1 MTTLDKQQQQDT
13 INNIVWKACDT
24 FRGIVDA
31 TQYKDYILIM
41 LFLKYISD
49 IKQAKLAE
57 YEKRFGDDTDRIN
70 QRMQQERFIIP
81 PGSSFY
87 DLTAQKTAKNLGE
100 IIDVALENL
109 ENANKEKLSGVFRNI
124 SFNSESNLG
133 KVKDRN
139 TRLQHLLNDF
149 DQPALQLTPDRVA
162 EDVIGE
168 AYMFLIQKFGADA
181 GKKAGEFFTPATV
194 SDLVAKLA
202 DAQSGHM
209 VYDPAC
215 GSGSLLIKT
224 VQNVPDNN
232 YALAGQE
239 VNGQTWAMCKMN
251 MFLHSTDSAEIAW
264 GNTLT
269 DPMLLENDDLKRF
282 DRVVANPPFSLD
294 KWGADG
300 AESDVYNRYWRG
312 VPPKSKGDYA
322 FISHMLESAK
332 HTSGKV
338 VVVVPHGVLFR
349 GASEG
354 KIRTSIIK
362 ENLLDTVIGLPSGM
376 FSTTGIPVA
385 ILIFDRSRELG
396 GVNAD
401 RKDILFIDASG
412 EYNGDEKTNKL
423 DKSHIDKILDTYKT
437 RADVDKYARLVDI
450 SEIAE
455 NDYNLNIPRYVDTF
469 EAEAEIDINA
479 VADEIIALDR
489 EMQTINAEIAK
500 GCNELGIKT
509 PF

>member
-1 MTTLDKQQQQDT
+1 MTTLTKKEQQEK

-49 IKQAKLAE
+49 IKKAKLKQ
-57 YEKRFGDDTDRIN
+57 YKQRFGDDIDRIN
-70 QRMQQERFIIP
+70 LRMDQERFVIP

-87 DLTAQKTAKNLGE
+87 DLIAQKTAENLGE
-100 IIDVALENL
+100 LIDIALENL
-109 ENANKEKLSGVFRNI
+109 ENANKEKLHGVFRNI
-124 SFNSESNLG
+124 SFNSEANLG

-139 TRLQHLLNDF
+139 ARLQHLLEDF
-149 DQPALQLTPDRVA
+149 HQPDLELTPDRVQ
-162 EDVIGE
+162 EDIIGE
-168 AYMFLIQKFGADA
+168 AYMFLIEKFGADA

-202 DAQSGHM
+202 DAQSGHT

-224 VQNVPDNN
+224 VQNVLDRN

-239 VNGQTWAMCKMN
+239 INGQTWAMCKMN
-251 MFLHSTDSAEIAW
+251 MFLHSTDSAEIVW

-269 DPMLLENDDLKRF
+269 EPLIKENDDLKRF

-294 KWGADG
+294 KWGADS
-300 AESDVYNRYWRG
+300 AEADVYKRYWRG
-312 VPPKSKGDYA
+312 IPPKSKGDYA

-349 GASEG
+349 GAAEG

-385 ILIFDRSRELG
+385 ILIFDRSREVG
-396 GVNAD
+396 GINQNRNDV
-401 RKDILFIDASG
+401 LFIDASR
-412 EYNGDEKTNKL
+412 EFNGDGKTNTL
-423 DKSHIDKILDTYKT
+423 EKSHIDRILTTYKD
-437 RADVDKYARLVDI
+437 RADIEKYARVVDI
-450 SEIAE
+450 SEIAD

-469 EAEAEIDINA
+469 ETEAEIDIDA

-489 EMQTINAEIAK
+489 EMQTINTEIAK
-500 GCNELGIKT
+500 GCKELGIKT